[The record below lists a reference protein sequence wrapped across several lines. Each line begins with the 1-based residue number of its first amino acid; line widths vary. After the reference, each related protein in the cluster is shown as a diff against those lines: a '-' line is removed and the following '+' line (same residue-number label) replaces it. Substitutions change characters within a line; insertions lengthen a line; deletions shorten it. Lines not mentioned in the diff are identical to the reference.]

1 MRIQDRT
8 VRQEYEEPQAP
19 RKLAADPTGGVWI
32 GLLNGDLSHYH
43 DGRQETYRF
52 AHDDTA
58 LVNQLQPL
66 SDGSILAATSYGMIG
81 WRNGKLLQMTTRTA
95 CPAKRFTE

>member
-19 RKLAADPTGGVWI
+19 RKLAADPTGEVWI

-58 LVNQLQPL
+58 LVNQLQPV
-66 SDGSILAATSYGMIG
+66 SDNRRGSF
-81 WRNGKLLQMTTRTA
+81 WRSGSVPRWA
-95 CPAKRFTE
+95 VVVSKR